1 MGNEAW
7 AAVPHLTTALTGP
20 LQEIEAHLL
29 QNQAGIERWFRSQWL
44 QTPAPFYC
52 SVDLRNAGF
61 KLAPVDTNLFPGGFN
76 NLNPAFESLAVQ
88 AVQAALERIC
98 PSAGGVLVIPEN
110 HTRNTYYFENL
121 ATLIEILTLA
131 GLRVRIGSL
140 LPDLHEPRAIELP
153 SGRRITLEPLIR
165 ENDKVTVAGFNPCFV
180 LLNNDLSA
188 GLPPILDQ
196 LDQPLVPPAALGWW
210 KRLKSRHFAHYQ
222 QIAREFAE
230 LVSLDPWLINPV
242 FRKCGKINFE
252 KREGEECLANYVD
265 EVLGEVRVKY
275 REYGIDQEPFAIVKA
290 DAGTY
295 GMAILTI
302 KSADQV
308 RSLNRKQRTKM
319 AHLKEGQA
327 VHDVMVQEGVYTF
340 ETWGAKNAVAE
351 PVVYM
356 IDRYVIG
363 GFYRVHTDRRP
374 DENLNSPGMHFEP
387 LAFAETCAYPDPQ
400 QAPDANPNRF
410 YAYGV
415 IARLALLAAA
425 REFREAAE
433 APDQPELKKA
443 SADKS

>member
-1 MGNEAW
+1 MGNESW

-20 LQEIEAHLL
+20 LREVEAHLL
-29 QNQAGIERWFRSQWL
+29 QNQAGIERWFRSQWR

-76 NLNPAFESLAVQ
+76 NLNPTFQPLAVQ
-88 AVQAALERIC
+88 AVQAALERTC
-98 PSAGGVLVIPEN
+98 PSAGDVLVVPEN
-110 HTRNTYYFENL
+110 HTRNIYYLESL
-121 ATLIEILTLA
+121 AALVEILTLA
-131 GLRVRIGSL
+131 GLRVRVGSL
-140 LPDLHEPRAIELP
+140 LPDLREPRIIELP
-153 SGRRITLEPLIR
+153 SGRRLTLEPLIR
-165 ENDKVTVAGFNPCFV
+165 GNGKISVAGFNPCFV
-180 LLNNDLSA
+180 LLNNDLSS
-188 GLPPILDQ
+188 GLPPMLEH
-196 LDQPLVPPAALGWW
+196 LEQPLVPHVSLGWW
-210 KRLKSRHFAHYQ
+210 KRLKSMHFTHYQ
-222 QIAREFAE
+222 QIAKEFAD
-230 LVSLDPWLINPV
+230 LVRLDPWLINPV

-252 KREGEECLANYVD
+252 KREGEDCLANYVD

-295 GMAILTI
+295 GMAIMTV
-302 KSADQV
+302 KSADEV
-308 RSLNRKQRTKM
+308 RALNRKQRTKM

-363 GFYRVHTDRRP
+363 GFYRVHTERRT
-374 DENLNSPGMHFEP
+374 DENLNAPGMHFEP
-387 LAFAETCAYPDPQ
+387 LAFAETCGYPDPQ

-425 REFREAAE
+425 RESRDALRAPEQPAGDHKNAA
-433 APDQPELKKA
+433 P
-443 SADKS
+443 